1 MRAKQF
7 GTKVLRWYVGHQ
19 LPVTPVHP
27 TLGEIEGIAAIKSL
41 AELKDP
47 RHTSVSVITP
57 PAVSATIVQQA
68 IALGIPALW
77 FQPGSEPRDALASA
91 EAAGI
96 HVLANGYCI
105 LRTADADVPVA
116 RARL

>member
-1 MRAKQF
+1 M
-7 GTKVLRWYVGHQ
+7 
-19 LPVTPVHP
+19 
-27 TLGEIEGIAAIKSL
+27 
-41 AELKDP
+41 
-47 RHTSVSVITP
+47 
-57 PAVSATIVQQA
+57 A